1 LGAKAGR
8 WNSGFVTE
16 VAQSFGLR
24 GMPAW
29 GSLALYL
36 VLTPTASMKSLPLSR
51 VYQLLEPG
59 PVVFLT
65 TSRRGRANVMT
76 LSWHMM
82 VEFEPP
88 LVACV
93 VSNRNHSFAAL
104 RATKECLI
112 ALPALEL
119 APKVVEVGNCSGRT
133 VDKFKRF
140 SLAPVPAK
148 LVAPP
153 LVAECFANL
162 ECRVA
167 DGRFVNKYC
176 MFVLEVLK
184 AWIDPAQ
191 KDPKTIHHH
200 GYGRFAVDGEM
211 IKLKSRM
218 R

>member
-1 LGAKAGR
+1 
-8 WNSGFVTE
+8 
-16 VAQSFGLR
+16 
-24 GMPAW
+24 
-29 GSLALYL
+29 
-36 VLTPTASMKSLPLSR
+36 MKNLPLSR

-59 PVVFLT
+59 PVVLLT
-65 TSRRGRANVMT
+65 TARRGRANIMT

-104 RATKECLI
+104 RATKECGI
-112 ALPALEL
+112 AIPALQL
-119 APKVVEVGNCSGRT
+119 AAKVVEVGNCSGRN
-133 VDKFKRF
+133 VDKFERF
-140 SLAPVPAK
+140 GLTPVPAE

-167 DGRFVNKYC
+167 DTRFVNKYC